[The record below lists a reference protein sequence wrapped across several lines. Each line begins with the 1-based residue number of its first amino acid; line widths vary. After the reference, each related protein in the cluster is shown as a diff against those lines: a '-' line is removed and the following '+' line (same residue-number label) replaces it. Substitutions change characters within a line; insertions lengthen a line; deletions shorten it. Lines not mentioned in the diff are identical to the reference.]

1 MMLYNITH
9 INMPTVHIHK
19 KYLSKKG
26 MKFKGADES
35 KAWVEALKKMNA
47 FIRYKRTIFK
57 KKEPQSDPD
66 SEDDV

>member
-1 MMLYNITH
+1 M
-9 INMPTVHIHK
+9 HIHK